1 MKNNEIITDVAI
13 VKKPWFQTIYP
24 RFIKPLLTRKTF
36 SILGVLALIGFGLLS
51 VAAAYLWTTTP
62 SIDALVQQNESSI
75 VYARDG
81 KTELFK
87 FFDEEKRKVIPLK
100 EIPETMQLAII
111 GLEQENYYQD
121 EQGIPWK
128 NLAGAT
134 FKCFTSRNECR
145 GASGLS
151 QQFIKNYTDD
161 NSPSV
166 ARKARELFT
175 SIKLNQEKTKEDVL
189 GLYLNEVPFGRNA
202 YGIEEAAKA
211 YFKDTPGNVEGQTVQ
226 GAKDITI
233 IQACYLASMPQ
244 RTTFYSKA
252 IDIEGKP
259 IKTSS
264 NWLEL
269 EYRKN
274 VCLEKLHTKEL
285 RGPGSEPV
293 IKTKEELDN
302 LQKTEIPFS
311 PSISD
316 AKYGHFKDYIADE
329 LIKIGIKDVD
339 LKTRGYKIVS
349 SLDPAIQDATDQIMK
364 DYKPK
369 VDGFG
374 ADNAASVV
382 LDGPTGQIVAMNG
395 SLDYNN
401 VGINGQFNVAL
412 SPQQPG
418 SSIKPYEYAAA
429 LENDFNPGTVI
440 QDVATEFQSG
450 FTPTNFNRGSYKGS
464 LTLRSA
470 LQNSYNTP
478 AVKAAYLGTKTTPN
492 TIPSPEDATKTL
504 FQFTK
509 KVGVQFPCQ
518 PAVDGKEVCATSD
531 SENAYQK
538 RCFLASTIGACE
550 LSMLSHVGGFNTFA
564 QNGKHLT
571 PTPFIS
577 IIDLKTGTDIYAN
590 IQSSG
595 NPAYPVDPAA
605 VDPLVA
611 KQMNQI
617 MSDYKARYP
626 AFCNGRADGCEL
638 AYNLELQDRK
648 AAAKTGTTDESR
660 DTWTVGYTPQY
671 TVATWVGRNDNEKLN
686 ITGSSAAAP
695 LWNQIMT
702 KIHEGKDVVEFPTD
716 GLQLTKLNRQS
727 GLLDPNGYDEW
738 LSPKQIAVL
747 KEAQTKLNSGTYNP
761 YEGNIFTNRTP
772 IISRKVKVNKLDGKL
787 AVDGKTLPENI
798 EEKVQVA
805 CISEFPQSKIW
816 TKQAGCK
823 GEEVPTEK
831 SEQDQVAE
839 QKIKPTVT
847 TNLKSGQSAPTTI
860 TVDAKLPSGSIKKI
874 TSIELFIDGTSVS
887 SSQNATLSF
896 KPTTTETKTK
906 TVLIKVTD
914 SYGSN
919 VETTFKEVEFEKTK
933 PADTPPTDKTPS
945 STIVDTIQNLI
956 NGTTPPNTTT
966 P

>member
-1 MKNNEIITDVAI
+1 MKNNEIITDVDI
-13 VKKPWFQTIYP
+13 IKKPWYQTIYP

-36 SILGVLALIGFGLLS
+36 SILGVLALIGLGLLS

-293 IKTKEELDN
+293 IKTKEELET

-349 SLDPAIQDATDQIMK
+349 SLDPALQDATDQIMK
-364 DYKPK
+364 DYKPT

-429 LENDFNPGTVI
+429 LENDFNPGTVV

-464 LTLRSA
+464 LTLRVA

-478 AVKAAYLGTKTTPN
+478 AVKAAYLGTKTAPN

-518 PAVDGKEVCATSD
+518 PVVDGKEVCATSD

-538 RCFLASTIGACE
+538 RCYLASTIGACE
-550 LSMLSHVGGFNTFA
+550 LSMLSHAGGFNTFA

-611 KQMNQI
+611 KQMSQI

-626 AFCNGRADGCEL
+626 AFCGGGRCDL
-638 AYNLELQDRK
+638 AANLELLDRPV
-648 AAAKTGTTDESR
+648 AAKTGTTDESR

-747 KEAQTKLNSGTYNP
+747 KEAQTKLSSGTYNP

-823 GEEVPTEK
+823 GEDVPTEK

-847 TNLKSGQSAPTTI
+847 TNLKSGQSAPITI
-860 TVDAKLPSGSIKKI
+860 TVDAKLPNGTTKKI

-919 VETTFKEVEFEKTK
+919 VDTTFKEVEFEKTK
-933 PADTPPTDKTPS
+933 PSDTPPTDKTPS

-956 NGTTPPNTTT
+956 NGTTPPKTTT